1 MDTQSDDGRQ
11 KATRRVLLRDI
22 GVMQLKL
29 VVDGLRD
36 LFLVPASLIAG
47 VASLVSNNNGKPGL
61 QFYRLLL
68 WGKESEEWINLFGAL
83 KNSPEKIK
91 QFDSFGSR
99 DIDDI
104 VGRLESFVVEEA
116 QRGGVTS
123 QAKERLEKILAAV
136 RRRKDKPA

>member
-22 GVMQLKL
+22 GVMQMKL

-47 VASLVSNNNGKPGL
+47 VASLISHNNGEPGL
-61 QFYRLLL
+61 QFYRLLA

-83 KNSPEKIK
+83 RNSPEKIK

-99 DIDDI
+99 DLDDI